1 MFANL
6 DFNKSYSNQSAAAR
20 SMITEE
26 VFNKVA
32 QMLGYRIKK
41 EEKE

>member
-1 MFANL
+1 MYSIL
-6 DFNKSYSNQSAAAR
+6 DFSKSYSNQSAAAR

-32 QMLGYRIKK
+32 QMLRYRVKK
-41 EEKE
+41 EKE